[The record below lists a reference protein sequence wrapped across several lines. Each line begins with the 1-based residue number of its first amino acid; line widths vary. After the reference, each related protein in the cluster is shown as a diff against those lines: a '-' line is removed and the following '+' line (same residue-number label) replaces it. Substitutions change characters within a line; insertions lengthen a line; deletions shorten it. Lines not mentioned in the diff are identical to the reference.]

1 MGVRIKKQPGTL
13 ADWDRLQEALA
24 DVMGR
29 VYSCRMKIER
39 ADPKILETETER
51 LKDLEAE
58 ELRIRN
64 EIATLSRAIRV
75 ELEGR
80 DD

>member
-1 MGVRIKKQPGTL
+1 MKKHPGTL
-13 ADWDRLQEALA
+13 AEWDRLQEALA
-24 DVMGR
+24 DVMAR
-29 VYSCRMKIER
+29 VYSSRIIESRRVKIQRAEELDVER
-39 ADPKILETETER
+39 ER
-51 LKDLEAE
+51 LKNLEAE

-80 DD
+80 DE

>member
-1 MGVRIKKQPGTL
+1 LKKQPGTL

-24 DVMGR
+24 SVMSR
-29 VYSCRMKIER
+29 VYSCRVRIETS
-39 ADPKILETETER
+39 ADPLVLKAERER
-51 LKDLEAE
+51 LADLDAE

-75 ELEGR
+75 ELEAR
-80 DD
+80 DA